1 MARQRYHVTKKIDE
15 GGMAEIYLGEA
26 ESIEGIKRK
35 VAIKRVLP
43 DLNKNENFIQMFL
56 DEARLSMQLTH
67 ANIVQV
73 FDVGEAGGTY
83 FIVMEF
89 VEGYNLRKLFQRA
102 VEVGYRIPLEI
113 ACFLTMEVCKGLA
126 HAHEKRDSAG
136 EHLHI
141 VHRDLSPPNIMVSK
155 SGEVKIT
162 DFGLAKA
169 MTQLTVTDPGVVK
182 GKFSYLSPEATEGQS
197 VDHRADIFAAGIV
210 LWEVLANRRLFLG
223 KTDMDT
229 VELVKQAKIP
239 PLSKFNPQVT
249 PEFEQIVNRALTKDP
264 RKRFLSAKEF
274 GEALANFL
282 FSSNLKVTGYDLAS
296 MVQRL
301 YSPDAD
307 SMESPEER
315 IHTLIQDEILSLAML
330 GYTGASD
337 IDASQ
342 PVAPGALKVGAS
354 AIDLSQFWD
363 SGTIGTD
370 APQVQTNTSTEDL
383 IRSLEGDEAVIP
395 SGAAGA
401 DSGSSKMGL
410 IIGIIVVLALIGV
423 GVFFAVGT

>member
-1 MARQRYHVTKKIDE
+1 MARQRYHVTKKIDA

-43 DLNKNENFIQMFL
+43 NLNKNAKFIQMFL
-56 DEARLSMQLTH
+56 DEARLSMQLAH

-89 VEGYNLRKLFQRA
+89 VEGYNLRKLFQRT
-102 VEVGYRIPLEI
+102 VEVGYRIPVEI
-113 ACFLTMEVCKGLA
+113 ACFITMEACKGLGFA
-126 HAHEKRDSAG
+126 HSKTDSDG
-136 EHLHI
+136 QHLHI

-155 SGEVKIT
+155 SGEVKVT

-182 GKFSYLSPEATEGQS
+182 GKFSYLSPEATEGLA

-210 LWEVLANRRLFLG
+210 LWEMLANRRLFLG

-239 PLSKFNPQVT
+239 PLSKFNSQVT
-249 PEFEQIVNRALTKDP
+249 PEFETIVNRSLAKDP

-274 GEALANFL
+274 GEALANYL

-296 MVQRL
+296 MLQRV
-301 YSPDAD
+301 YSEDAHA
-307 SMESPEER
+307 ETPEER

-330 GYTGASD
+330 GYNGSTD
-337 IDASQ
+337 TDASQ
-342 PVAPGALKVGAS
+342 AISPERLQVGVS
-354 AIDLSQFWD
+354 GMDLSQFWS
-363 SGTIGTD
+363 SGMVGGG
-370 APQVQTNTSTEDL
+370 APEVAAKTSTEEL
-383 IRSLEGDEAVIP
+383 IETLEPRIMVP
-395 SGAAGA
+395 SVQE
-401 DSGSSKMGL
+401 SGSKTGL
-410 IIGIIVVLALIGV
+410 IVGVITILALIGA
-423 GVFFAVGT
+423 AVAYYLLGT